1 MKPTTRILGTTLAA
15 VVALAGAGC
24 KKQAP
29 AQSQMV
35 TYGGVPVAINKLRRS
50 LATASPEAQ
59 RLLGQVTFNLR
70 YRKYDPV
77 LAALDKLKQTP
88 GLNDAQKQAIDEVT
102 EQVKQAAKN
111 QEAAASRAEPAK
123 QEAP

>member
-1 MKPTTRILGTTLAA
+1 MIKPTTRILGITLAA

-29 AQSQMV
+29 AQGQMV
-35 TYGGVPVAINKLRRS
+35 SYGGVPVAINKLRQS

-59 RLLGQVTFNLR
+59 RLMGQVTFNLR
-70 YRKYDPV
+70 YGKYDPA

-88 GLNDAQKQAIDEVT
+88 GLNGAQKQVIDEVT
-102 EQVKQAAKN
+102 EQVKQAGKN

-123 QEAP
+123 

>member
-1 MKPTTRILGTTLAA
+1 MIKPTTRILAITLAA

-35 TYGGVPVAINKLRRS
+35 TYGGVPVAINKLRQS

-70 YRKYDPV
+70 YRRYDPV

-88 GLNDAQKQAIDEVT
+88 GLNDAQKQVIDEVT

-111 QEAAASRAEPAK
+111 QEAAASGAEPAK
-123 QEAP
+123 